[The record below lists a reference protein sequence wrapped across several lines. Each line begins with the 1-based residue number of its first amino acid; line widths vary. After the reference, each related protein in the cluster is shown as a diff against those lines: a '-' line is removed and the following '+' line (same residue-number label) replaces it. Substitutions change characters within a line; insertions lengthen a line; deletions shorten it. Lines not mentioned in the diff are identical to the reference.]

1 MGNSSSNHATV
12 SYEALFF
19 VSITVCILE
28 LIVIRYYW
36 LKSKNLQ
43 ENYHQLVIRNNTVDL
58 QPVAADV
65 EAQQQQQ
72 PPNTPRSRSAS
83 KG

>member
-1 MGNSSSNHATV
+1 MGNSSSNHGTV

-28 LIVIRYYW
+28 LVVIRYYW
-36 LKSKNLQ
+36 LKSKHLQ

-58 QPVAADV
+58 QPLADV
-65 EAQQQQQ
+65 EAQQQQ
-72 PPNTPRSRSAS
+72 PPPLNTPKS
-83 KG
+83 KTTG